1 MKTRREVTWG
11 EPWKNCLNDE
21 GKDLMG
27 QKVVTTGLLWLS
39 LGLNMDSMY
48 ARSYLTDSLLHEGGK
63 VNWGPLATDCI
74 RLGLGLQESST
85 VLQPVSSHSGLR
97 EREVQAKQPLPVVTL
112 LQRTVSISVVPADWV
127 WPQSPSLAASPGQS
141 CLSKTYGAQ
150 RRQLGY
156 HATQSLLQVESLLQ
170 LTSGVL
176 FFWVIYGEIFKN
188 RKLLLSAS
196 FSQKV
201 CHILFSHKEQWNHVA
216 RGKKNEIT
224 SLAGKWTELEIN
236 MLSKQTQKE
245 VVGFLSQEN
254 LGIKMD
260 LDDIK
265 GGGWYLGREGVWISQ
280 DWGAEGEHRE

>member
-1 MKTRREVTWG
+1 MKTCREVTWG

-27 QKVVTTGLLWLS
+27 QKVVITGLLWLS

-48 ARSYLTDSLLHEGGK
+48 AHSYLTYSLLHEGGK

-74 RLGLGLQESST
+74 RVGLGLQESST

-97 EREVQAKQPLPVVTL
+97 EREVQAKQPPPVVTL

-176 FFWVIYGEIFKN
+176 FFFEWYMVKYLRAENSCYLQVSPKRFATVYLAIKN
-188 RKLLLSAS
+188 
-196 FSQKV
+196 
-201 CHILFSHKEQWNHVA
+201 
-216 RGKKNEIT
+216 NEIT
-224 SLAGKWTELEIN
+224 SLAGRRMK
-236 MLSKQTQKE
+236 SRR
-245 VVGFLSQEN
+245 S
-254 LGIKMD
+254 
-260 LDDIK
+260 
-265 GGGWYLGREGVWISQ
+265 RESEQ
-280 DWGAEGEHRE
+280 S